1 MATARLL
8 QNAGVYDWTNSGSD
22 TLPSGTV
29 VVNGWLVGVLVRA
42 TEAGKLGAV
51 QMEGIFEFPIASATT
66 ANLGAKAY
74 WNATDGVVTTSSSG
88 NTFMG
93 YFVTASVSGE
103 TTCKIMLAR

>member
-29 VVNGWLVGVLVRA
+29 VVNGALVGVLVRA

-51 QMEGIFEFPIASATT
+51 QTEGIFEFPIASATT
-66 ANLGAKAY
+66 ADLGAKAY
-74 WNATDGVVTTSSSG
+74 WNATDEQVVTTATS

-93 YFVTASVSGE
+93 YFVAASKSGE
-103 TTCKIMLAR
+103 TTCKIMLAQ